1 MPCIGRGVVLQVRV
15 RKFRCA
21 NDGCDQRVFAERFPD
36 FVQPKPRE
44 TTRATEQ
51 IRALG
56 LALGGRGAQRLAHL
70 LGISVSG
77 QTVLRFVM
85 REAPS
90 PTSRDVQVLG
100 IDDFAFRRSR
110 RYGTLLMD
118 LDRRRVIDLLPDR
131 TLDTVVDWLH
141 SPPPRPYGES
151 GSRRRLC
158 GSRSLWRSPG

>member
-1 MPCIGRGVVLQVRV
+1 VLQVRV

-21 NDGCDQRVFAERFPD
+21 NSLCVQRIFAERFPD
-36 FVQPKPRE
+36 FVRPKGRK
-44 TTRATEQ
+44 TARATEQ

-77 QTVLRFVM
+77 QTVLRLVM
-85 REAPS
+85 RDEAAS
-90 PTSRDVQVLG
+90 ASRDVYVLG

-118 LDRRRVIDLLPDR
+118 LEQRRVIDLLPDR
-131 TLDTVVDWLH
+131 TLDTLVDWLH
-141 SPPPRPYGES
+141 SHPGVRIV
-151 GSRRRLC
+151 SRDRGGDYAAAARF
-158 GSRSLWRSPG
+158 GAPQAEPG